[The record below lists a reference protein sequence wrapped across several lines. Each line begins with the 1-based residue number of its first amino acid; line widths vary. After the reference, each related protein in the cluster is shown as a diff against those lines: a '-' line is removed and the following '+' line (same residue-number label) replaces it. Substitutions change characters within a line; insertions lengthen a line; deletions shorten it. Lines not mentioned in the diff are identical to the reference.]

1 MLVVLTPSQWGLQ
14 SVPGG
19 PGEAHSSSE
28 IGPHC
33 SLLLELDYGTG
44 LSLLRHPTLGRKQ
57 STGMNG
63 IRQVVYSKLD
73 HILYSGTGANFCDFL
88 GMICFRKNKNHDK
101 MNLAR

>member
-19 PGEAHSSSE
+19 LAEVHSSSG

-57 STGMNG
+57 SRGMKG
-63 IRQVVYSKLD
+63 IRQAAVS
-73 HILYSGTGANFCDFL
+73 
-88 GMICFRKNKNHDK
+88 
-101 MNLAR
+101 